1 MNGITINCTPVI
13 VPKKSLIEDL
23 ESLKS
28 RWEYSMWNENRQK
41 QLELEL
47 KMISDEWGVD
57 IGYRGIGNRNVEIFI
72 K

>member
-1 MNGITINCTPVI
+1 MKNVTINFAPII
-13 VPKKSLIEDL
+13 VPKKSLIDDL

-47 KMISDEWGVD
+47 KMISDEWRVD